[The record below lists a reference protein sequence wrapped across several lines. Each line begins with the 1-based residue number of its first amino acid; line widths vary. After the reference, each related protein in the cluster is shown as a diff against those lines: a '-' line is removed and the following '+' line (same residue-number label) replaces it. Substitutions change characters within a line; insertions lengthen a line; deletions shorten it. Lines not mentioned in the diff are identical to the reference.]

1 MRRPL
6 ILIVLAASV
15 LSAQEKIPLFEPM
28 QPELLGAGSTFTNA
42 FADFDGDGDPDMFVG
57 FDGKPNRLY
66 RNDQG
71 TFADV
76 AAAATVYGRLNSA
89 SCVVRGARLASIG
102 APTTL

>member
-1 MRRPL
+1 MGEPL
-6 ILIVLAASV
+6 FALGASV
-15 LSAQEKIPLFEPM
+15 VAAQERIPVFEAM

-71 TFADV
+71 TFVDV
-76 AAAATVYGRLNSA
+76 APGAGVVTGGTVEVEVQLLGELPQQFSVA
-89 SCVVRGARLASIG
+89 KL
-102 APTTL
+102 